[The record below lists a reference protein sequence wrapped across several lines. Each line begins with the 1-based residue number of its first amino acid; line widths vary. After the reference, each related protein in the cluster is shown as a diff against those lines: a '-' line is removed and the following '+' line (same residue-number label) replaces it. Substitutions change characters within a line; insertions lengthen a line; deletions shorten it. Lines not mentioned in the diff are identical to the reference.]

1 MTQVT
6 TFPMQDDYESV
17 LRQARDG
24 TTTTLYVQ
32 DTPDF
37 TMPASTATY
46 VIVDPWTSKMQ
57 LRKMTAYDSTLK
69 TLTVDTTVLY
79 KWPSLAYTDQAH
91 NIGAVVRISDNYQFR
106 KDLVDAINTKVNTN
120 SINTAQWYFADATA
134 RDTYFTSPVNWN
146 QAYLVTEWYWTD
158 YVAWSR
164 VQRASWSMSNA
175 TTTTMWWTEIP
186 TGAEITAWTRTWWSW
201 AILSV
206 APDDLAQ
213 VIQSQSYIYFGTA
226 TDGGTDAY
234 VATLTPSLTTY
245 TTGNLFIGG
254 FAETNTTTTPTLN
267 INWLWAMTIVWNDS
281 NPLTAWD
288 IVANRLYIFMKSTS
302 NLKFV
307 IPIQART
314 DKLWIIEV
322 STNAEVTTW
331 TDTERAVTPYQIYTY
346 AKPTMMKATRVLSVA
361 SWTVTYNHSLWKIP
375 THIEVKYICDTATL
389 ASEYNWFWYY
399 SLWTARCMS
408 MTTITGDT
416 SFPTTRP
423 IDCNYTVNSVWQKGV
438 IQNLT
443 STTFDVVWTKAWSP
457 TYTAYLNFILR

>member
-164 VQRASWSMSNA
+164 VQRATSTISNA
-175 TTTTMWWTEIP
+175 STTVAGKVEIA
-186 TGAEITAWTRTWWSW
+186 TDVEITAWTRTGWSG
-201 AILSV
+201 AILSI

-213 VIQSQSYIYFGTA
+213 VIQSQSYLYFWTA
-226 TDGGTDAY
+226 TDSGTDAY
-234 VATLTPSLTTY
+234 IATITPSLTAY
-245 TTGNLFIGG
+245 TTWNIFIWW
-254 FAETNTTTTPTLN
+254 FAETNTTATPTLN

-322 STNAEVTTW
+322 ATDAEVVTW
-331 TDTERAVTPYQIYTY
+331 TDTERAVTPSSVKTITARKTGTTTKNAADASGTQNI
-346 AKPTMMKATRVLSVA
+346 AHWLSRTPRYIRITA
-361 SWTVTYNHSLWKIP
+361 ISWESGGILTTFHAFTTYNWTTQSSLSYAASNNVSTDFTLNISGAHTQTGVVTCDGTNIIITRTKTGTP
-375 THIEVKYICDTATL
+375 TWVYTMLRE
-389 ASEYNWFWYY
+389 
-399 SLWTARCMS
+399 AR
-408 MTTITGDT
+408 
-416 SFPTTRP
+416 
-423 IDCNYTVNSVWQKGV
+423 
-438 IQNLT
+438 
-443 STTFDVVWTKAWSP
+443 
-457 TYTAYLNFILR
+457 

>member
-1 MTQVT
+1 MTQIT
-6 TFPMQDDYESV
+6 TYPMEDDFETTLS
-17 LRQARDG
+17 QARDG
-24 TTTTLYVQ
+24 TTTTMYVQ
-32 DTPDF
+32 TTPDF
-37 TMPASTATY
+37 TFPANTATY

-79 KWPSLAYTDQAH
+79 KWPSVAYTDQSH
-91 NIGAVVRISDNYQFR
+91 NIGAVVRISDNYQFW
-106 KDLVDAINTKVNTN
+106 KDIVDAVNTKVNTN
-120 SINTAQWYFADATA
+120 STNIATWYFANAAA
-134 RDTYFTSPVNWN
+134 RDAYFTSPANWN
-146 QAYLVTEWYWTD
+146 SGYLLAEWYWTD

-164 VQRASWSMSNA
+164 VQRASGSMANA

-322 STNAEVTTW
+322 STDAEVATW
-331 TDTERAVTPYQIYTY
+331 TDTERAVTP
-346 AKPTMMKATRVLSVA
+346 ASVKTITARKTGTTTKNAADA
-361 SWTVTYNHSLWKIP
+361 SWTQNIAHWLSRTPRYIRITAISWESGGFITTYRAETTYNWTTQSSISYYFANQVTTDFTLNIAWANA
-375 THIEVKYICDTATL
+375 TQTGVVTCDGT
-389 ASEYNWFWYY
+389 NII
-399 SLWTARCMS
+399 
-408 MTTITGDT
+408 IT
-416 SFPTTRP
+416 R
-423 IDCNYTVNSVWQKGV
+423 
-438 IQNLT
+438 
-443 STTFDVVWTKAWSP
+443 TKTNSP
-457 TYTAYLNFILR
+457 TWTYTILREAR

>member
-6 TFPMQDDYESV
+6 TYPMQDDYEST

-57 LRKMTAYDSTLK
+57 LRKMTAYNSTLR

-79 KWPSLAYTDQAH
+79 KWPGLAYTDQGH

-120 SINTAQWYFADATA
+120 STNVEITTHANATA

-164 VQRASWSMSNA
+164 VQRATSIIPNA
-175 TTTTMWWTEIP
+175 TTISMWWTEIP

-245 TTGNLFIGG
+245 TTGNLFIGA

-288 IVANRLYIFMKSTS
+288 IVANRLYIFMKSIS

-322 STNAEVTTW
+322 STDAEVATW
-331 TDTERAVTPYQIYTY
+331 TDTERAVTP
-346 AKPTMMKATRVLSVA
+346 ASVKTITARKTGTTTKNAADA
-361 SWTVTYNHSLWKIP
+361 SWTQNIAHWLSRTPRYIRIHATCEYYFALTTYNWTTQSSIS
-375 THIEVKYICDTATL
+375 Y
-389 ASEYNWFWYY
+389 YY
-399 SLWTARCMS
+399 SNTNAATFTLNASPNASATQTGVVTCDG
-408 MTTITGDT
+408 TNIIITRT
-416 SFPTTRP
+416 KTNNPT
-423 IDCNYTVNSVWQKGV
+423 G
-438 IQNLT
+438 
-443 STTFDVVWTKAWSP
+443 
-457 TYTAYLNFILR
+457 TYTLLREAR